1 MRNFKTLNTFAA
13 ALLVVLAASTAD
25 AAQTSRQSKDN
36 SGVLDVIALQTY
48 VEGRNATYGV
58 KPAQPIPVNPGDR
71 IRLHL
76 VGTAIINGNGVER
89 EMPARFTVAAGRG
102 QIDIVQT
109 GATWALVQV
118 NSRGDGIAQLGY
130 EVTGNDYD
138 MKGGLRQGRITFEIG
153 EGEAEISPESVGP
166 GSVGNVDRAR
176 WTRARELT
184 DQLYRSIVGAAPSG
198 DTAQRDLEHI
208 YEMGAIGVRDVA
220 LALAH
225 DVNTRFDR
233 LPQDDA
239 VEVLGDLYRGLL
251 RRDLSNQQLWDMDS
265 GFRNNTDTLRR
276 KGYVTTVQGLLDS
289 EEFRSVNS
297 LSQFGNLAGYNNN
310 TAWRTTPSRYAIRQY

>member
-13 ALLVVLAASTAD
+13 ALLVTLAASTAD
-25 AAQTSRQSKDN
+25 AAQTSRQSQAN

-58 KPAQPIPVNPGDR
+58 KPAQPIPVNTGER
-71 IRLHL
+71 IRIHL

-89 EMPARFTVAAGRG
+89 EIPARFTVAAGRG
-102 QIDIVQT
+102 QIDIVQS
-109 GATWALVQV
+109 GPTWALVQV
-118 NSRGDGIAQLGY
+118 NSRGDDGIAQLGY
-130 EVTGNDYD
+130 EVTSNEYD
-138 MKGGLRQGRITFEIG
+138 MKGGLRQGRITLEIG
-153 EGEAEISPESVGP
+153 EAEMSSAP
-166 GSVGNVDRAR
+166 GSVGTDSVDRAR

-184 DQLYRSIVGAAPSG
+184 DQLYRSIVGAAPQG
-198 DTAQRDLEHI
+198 DQAQRDLEHI

-220 LALAH
+220 LALAN

-251 RRDLSNQQLWDMDS
+251 RRDLSNQQLWDMDP
-265 GFRNNTDTLRR
+265 GFRNNTNTLRQR
-276 KGYVTTVQGLLDS
+276 GYVTTVQVLVES
-289 EEFRSVNS
+289 EEFRSANS